1 MACITSSGG
10 ASLLRSSCQG
20 AAQHA
25 NHSSALQSTL
35 TIIFLRRPYNVSMRS
50 LLAAHL
56 EMAVVKGVAPEL
68 PQALVDHGRV
78 RAVLVQL
85 AVALRRIRTENDT

>member
-20 AAQHA
+20 AAQHT

-35 TIIFLRRPYNVSMRS
+35 TDIVLERPYDVSMLS

-56 EMAVVKGVAPEL
+56 EMAVVEGVASEL
-68 PQALVDHGRV
+68 P
-78 RAVLVQL
+78 
-85 AVALRRIRTENDT
+85 